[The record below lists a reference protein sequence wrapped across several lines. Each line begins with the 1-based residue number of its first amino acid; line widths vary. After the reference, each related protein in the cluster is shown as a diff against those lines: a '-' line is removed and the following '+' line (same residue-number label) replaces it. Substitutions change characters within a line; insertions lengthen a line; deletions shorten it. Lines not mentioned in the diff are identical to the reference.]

1 MTDSI
6 QVRGEPLHS
15 AEMPT
20 TLPPDAPLTRRM
32 APPPIP
38 IIALNRMAYGITEAD
53 LAHFNSLGNTDEE
66 RLATY
71 VEEQL
76 DPASIDDSDYETRLA
91 NTNWVTHNLTA
102 EQLWIDYRRD
112 FDGVTNS
119 ALPLDELRRLALLR
133 AVYSKRQL
141 QAIMVDFWHN
151 HFNVHGVQFIIRS
164 MIMSYDRDV
173 MVANALGNFR
183 IFLEAVG
190 THVSM
195 LYYLD
200 NYTNSSG
207 GPNENYARELFELH
221 GLGEENY
228 LGSGIRQ
235 NEVPLD
241 EEGRPIGYVDDDVYE
256 ATRCFTG
263 WTVSNSTNNETI
275 GDTGEFYYRDEW
287 HDRFQ
292 KTVLG
297 EYIPANQAPLYDGQ
311 RVYDL
316 IAAHPGTARYICRK
330 LCRRFIADEPDDT
343 LVQAAADIFLA
354 QKDAPDQIA
363 QVLRFILNSAE
374 FRTTFGT
381 KVKRPFEGLAAHL
394 RATNAD
400 IVLDIGYSDGNTI
413 IYRLADAG
421 HQLFDWPAPNGY
433 PDVAGYWLNT
443 TSIYKR
449 WRLFNWLMSDRD
461 ENSEYHM
468 DIVGETPPE
477 STSAEG
483 IVDYW
488 IGRIFGYTVP
498 DAERQEFIDFMAA
511 GHNPTYDLPIYTN
524 DETAERLRSLV
535 GLMTMSPSFLLK

>member
-1 MTDSI
+1 MTDSV
-6 QVRGEPLHS
+6 QVRGEPLRS
-15 AEMPT
+15 AELPA
-20 TLPPDAPLTRRM
+20 TLPHDAPLTRRM

-53 LAHFNSLGNTDEE
+53 LAHFNSLGNSDEE
-66 RLATY
+66 RLAAY
-71 VEEQL
+71 VDEQL
-76 DPASIDDSDYETRLA
+76 DPANIDDSDYENRLV
-91 NTNWVTHNLTA
+91 NTNWITHNLTT

-112 FDGVTNS
+112 FAGETNS

-141 QAIMVDFWHN
+141 QAVMVDFWHN
-151 HFNVHGVQFIIRS
+151 HFNVHGPQFIIRS
-164 MIMSYDRDV
+164 MIMAYDRDV
-173 MVANALGNFR
+173 MVPNAFGNFR
-183 IFLEAVG
+183 TFLEAVG
-190 THVSM
+190 TNVSM

-228 LGSGIRQ
+228 LGAGIRQ
-235 NEVPLD
+235 HEVAGYPD
-241 EEGRPIGYVDDDVYE
+241 NPVGYVDDDVYE

-263 WTVSNSTNNETI
+263 WTLSNSTNNPTI
-275 GDTGEFYYRDEW
+275 GDTGEFYYRDDW

-292 KTVLG
+292 KQVLG
-297 EYIPANQAPLYDGQ
+297 EYIPANQAPLADGKK
-311 RVYDL
+311 VYDL
-316 IAAHPGTARYICRK
+316 LAGHPGTARYICRK
-330 LCRRFIADEPDDT
+330 LCRRFISDDPDES
-343 LVQAAADIFLA
+343 LVQAAADVFLA

-363 QVLRFILNSAE
+363 QVLRYILNSAE

-381 KVKRPFEGLAAHL
+381 KVKRPFEGLAAQL
-394 RATNAD
+394 RATNAN
-400 IVLDIGYSDGNTI
+400 INLDIGDSDGNTI
-413 IYRLADAG
+413 IYRLDDAG

-461 ENSEYHM
+461 QDDNFHM
-468 DIVGETPPE
+468 DIVGETPTD

-483 IVDYW
+483 LTDYW
-488 IGRIFGYTVP
+488 IGRIFGYTLP

-511 GHNPTYDLPIYTN
+511 GYNPTYNLPIATN
-524 DETAERLRSLV
+524 EETAERLRALV
-535 GLMTMSPSFLLK
+535 GLMFMSPSFLLR